1 VPRRGDYLFK
11 RPGSNNWW
19 VRFQYP
25 AAIRPDPK
33 KDEISLGT
41 PDRTEAE
48 LKALPLIQAHRARV
62 LVRRALVEG
71 RLRLGNPLYEYEPGK
86 EHHTADGQRVLATDR
101 ELIFLDDAGRII
113 GAEQNKGYS
122 LPWEGFTPD
131 EKREIEAIRPARVT
145 KSRNADD
152 TIIETWI
159 KQRNITPYKESKARS
174 VYATFK
180 ELVNGKRLA
189 NCTRDDGRKLVAK
202 LRSSGLKAAT
212 VQKHVGYLNAA
223 VNIAIDDGKLRF
235 NPFSKVVAVA

>member
-1 VPRRGDYLFK
+1 
-11 RPGSNNWW
+11 
-19 VRFQYP
+19 
-25 AAIRPDPK
+25 
-33 KDEISLGT
+33 
-41 PDRTEAE
+41 
-48 LKALPLIQAHRARV
+48 V

-113 GAEQNKGYS
+113 RAEQNKSYS

-131 EKREIEAIRPARVT
+131 EDREIEAIRPARVT

-152 TIIETWI
+152 TILETWI
-159 KQRNITPYKESKARS
+159 KQRNIAPYEESKARS

-202 LRSSGLKAAT
+202 PRSSGLKAAT